1 MHIAKVLWYHLWS
14 VIPDALPFDFL
25 SNAKE
30 ILEMHYHHWPR
41 TCNKGYSF
49 QVEIT
54 LQYYIPTS
62 QEHSPI

>member
-1 MHIAKVLWYHLWS
+1 MHIAKVLWYLVVCHTD
-14 VIPDALPFDFL
+14 VLPFDFL

-30 ILEMHYHHWPR
+30 ILEMHYNHWPR

-49 QVEIT
+49 QLEIT